1 MPIEV
6 VEPTA
11 SASTI
16 ESLSPTPSTSA
27 KPTASRF
34 PPAKEEEGRSKPS
47 ASPTI
52 ELSQAT
58 SPVAEKPAIE
68 NPGSGDAPKP
78 PANARGGIFRPS
90 GNHTIFRPPSPPINA
105 RGTQHEGKSIRKPK
119 PFSTEAEVVQR
130 PPISLFEF
138 TRSWHRASPPER
150 WDLICVR
157 VFCLRRLLAPHQ
169 SIL

>member
-6 VEPTA
+6 VEPTS

-16 ESLSPTPSTSA
+16 ESLSPTPSTST
-27 KPTASRF
+27 KPAASQF
-34 PPAKEEEGRSKPS
+34 PPAKEEDSRSKPL

-52 ELSQAT
+52 DPPPAT
-58 SPVAEKPAIE
+58 SPAAEKPAIE
-68 NPGSGDAPKP
+68 NLGSADAPKL
-78 PANARGGIFRPS
+78 NARGGIFRPS
-90 GNHTIFRPPSPPINA
+90 GDHTIFRPPSPPNNT
-105 RGTQHEGKSIRKPK
+105 RGIRHEETSIRKPK
-119 PFSTEAEVVQR
+119 PYSTEAEVVQR

-138 TRSWHRASPPER
+138 TRSWDRASPPER